1 MDVIADV
8 VVIPDVAQDV
18 DVTITVAV
26 IMAAEL
32 PCLETVETA
41 LLYPLDHLSDVLL
54 WKHSGCGCNNNGCN
68 DSCWIIILL
77 LLLCGNGCGC
87 NNCC

>member
-8 VVIPDVAQDV
+8 DVIADAARDV

-26 IMAAEL
+26 IIAAEI

-41 LLYPLDHLSDVLL
+41 APVSFGSSV
-54 WKHSGCGCNNNGCN
+54 
-68 DSCWIIILL
+68 
-77 LLLCGNGCGC
+77 
-87 NNCC
+87 

>member
-1 MDVIADV
+1 MSDLAATNCGCDCGC

-26 IMAAEL
+26 IMAAEI

-41 LLYPLDHLSDVLL
+41 APVSFGSSV
-54 WKHSGCGCNNNGCN
+54 
-68 DSCWIIILL
+68 
-77 LLLCGNGCGC
+77 
-87 NNCC
+87 

>member
-1 MDVIADV
+1 MTLRLPIVDVIADV
-8 VVIPDVAQDV
+8 VVIPDAAQDV

-41 LLYPLDHLSDVLL
+41 APVSFGSSV
-54 WKHSGCGCNNNGCN
+54 
-68 DSCWIIILL
+68 
-77 LLLCGNGCGC
+77 
-87 NNCC
+87 

>member
-1 MDVIADV
+1 MVDVSADV

-26 IMAAEL
+26 IMAAEI

-41 LLYPLDHLSDVLL
+41 APVSFGSSV
-54 WKHSGCGCNNNGCN
+54 
-68 DSCWIIILL
+68 
-77 LLLCGNGCGC
+77 
-87 NNCC
+87 